1 MPTSTARSDIFVSPD
16 WLAERLDA
24 PDIVVVDGSYY
35 LSTMNRDAEAEYQA
49 GHIPGAVRFDID
61 TVKDKASPLPHM
73 MPTAAEF
80 ARAVGALGIGDGM
93 SIVIYDGMGLFSAP
107 RVRWMF
113 KAFGARNVHIL
124 DGGFPAWVAAG
135 LPVED
140 GAPRPRQPRSFTA
153 RFDAGAVADRNDVAR
168 ALASGQM
175 QVVDARPADRFQGD
189 APEPRAGL
197 RSGHMPGSSNL
208 PFAKLIENGR
218 LKDKDA
224 LNATFAEAGID
235 PAAPLI
241 ATCGSGVSAAILST
255 ALELVGHPGRAV
267 YDGSWAEWGGD
278 DTCPLATGPAKP
290 SYKG

>member
-1 MPTSTARSDIFVSPD
+1 MPTQIARSDIFVTPE
-16 WLAERLDA
+16 WLAERLEA

-35 LSTMNRDAEAEYQA
+35 LSTMNRDAEAEYRA

-61 TVKDKASPLPHM
+61 TVKDKASDLPHM
-73 MPTAAEF
+73 LPSAAEF
-80 ARAVGALGIGDGM
+80 ARAVGAMGIGDGM

-113 KAFGARNVHIL
+113 KAFGAANVHIL

-135 LPVED
+135 MPVEE
-140 GAPRPRQPRSFTA
+140 GMPRARQPRHFTA
-153 RFDAGAVADRNDVAR
+153 RFDAGAVADREDVAR
-168 ALASGQM
+168 ALESGAVQI
-175 QVVDARPADRFQGD
+175 VDARPADRFRGE

-197 RSGHMPGSSNL
+197 RSGHMPGASNL
-208 PFAKLIENGR
+208 PFATLIENGR

-224 LNATFAEAGID
+224 LKAVFEEAGVN

-241 ATCGSGVSAAILST
+241 ATCGSGVSAAILAT
-255 ALELVGHPGRAV
+255 ALELAGQPGRAV

-278 DTCPLATGPAKP
+278 DACPLATGPAKP
-290 SYKG
+290 SFKG